1 MSLDNYNYWRD
12 SRVIRAM
19 TTRYYK
25 IVEGARGKL
34 LLTVPERYH
43 EYLDLTDAE
52 QLRLDEG
59 LPVPACFAVC
69 GTCSGHGTAVNP
81 SIDCGGIS
89 DDDFRADPDFE
100 EAYFSGMYDINCP
113 ECEGKR
119 VVAQVKTSQLSGLTK
134 RIWDWAQEWEEESAR
149 SARESAAER
158 AMGA

>member
-1 MSLDNYNYWRD
+1 
-12 SRVIRAM
+12 V
-19 TTRYYK
+19 
-25 IVEGARGKL
+25 
-34 LLTVPERYH
+34 
-43 EYLDLTDAE
+43 
-52 QLRLDEG
+52 
-59 LPVPACFAVC
+59 
-69 GTCSGHGTAVNP
+69 VNP